1 MLILNFVSPP
11 LFPSERQSATSET
24 AAVRFAN
31 AERGESGS
39 LTCRNLK
46 IADDGAGRCAAG
58 GAPAAQTP
66 NPPGQSLPS
75 ASAALG
81 FALPRGLTRQPLSPQ
96 PMVVFVKCFLRR
108 PVLAHGL
115 LGLRAPDRVSGFA
128 LL

>member
-46 IADDGAGRCAAG
+46 IADDGAGRCAEGSACRSNAKPTG
-58 GAPAAQTP
+58 TEFAVSFCGARLRAPAASRA
-66 NPPGQSLPS
+66 SLS
-75 ASAALG
+75 ALNRLWFS
-81 FALPRGLTRQPLSPQ
+81 
-96 PMVVFVKCFLRR
+96 
-108 PVLAHGL
+108 
-115 LGLRAPDRVSGFA
+115 
-128 LL
+128 